1 MYVIWTSSEGGSQ
14 HKCSFNIGSVQSFE
28 QKLEDAQEAL
38 GIGPHD
44 SVPVTYVS
52 EMVWYQEL
60 LRYAPILLIPG
71 SLIYFGRR
79 MQSGFGVREPRGKG
93 GCGLFNISKIV

>member
-1 MYVIWTSSEGGSQ
+1 MRWTPSEGGSQ
-14 HKCSFNIGSVQSFE
+14 HDKCYFNIGSVESFE

-38 GIGPHD
+38 SIGPHD

-52 EMVWYQEL
+52 KMVWYQEL
-60 LRYAPILLIPG
+60 LRYAPILLIPR

-79 MQSGFGVREPRGKG
+79 IQSGFGVREPRGKG
-93 GCGLFNISKIV
+93 GCGLFNINKIV